1 MAKRKARRTRK
12 VRTQKK
18 VRVKVGNKTI
28 ECLLCHSSVS
38 VDKDT
43 AAIVCG
49 TCTARVAGSPEQI
62 GKTAGKKSAPKLDEK
77 GHKIKS
83 KRPGNAHVK
92 RGAKCVKLKGKSPR
106 GWWFRAD
113 YTHTDGKKYSYG
125 QPLEAPMK
133 KSKKVAA

>member
-43 AAIVCG
+43 AAIVCS

-62 GKTAGKKSAPKLDEK
+62 GKTAGKKVAPKLDEK

-83 KRPGNAHVK
+83 KRKGNNNVK
-92 RGAKCVKLKGKSPR
+92 KGAKIAKLKGAQR

-125 QPLEAPMK
+125 QPVSGAVKP
-133 KSKKVAA
+133 SKKVAA